1 MRVPLAD
8 QCVKTGTEIA
18 TQLTLQPPLIRLLQA
33 RDGEGGQHGSMDK
46 DALED
51 YLSLD
56 ATVSATGGLL
66 LGAVAPAR

>member
-1 MRVPLAD
+1 MRVTLSG
-8 QCVKTGTEIA
+8 QRVETGTEIA
-18 TQLTLQPPLIRLLQA
+18 TQLTLQPPMTRLLQA
-33 RDGEGGQHGSMDK
+33 RDGEGGQYGSMDK

-56 ATVSATGGLL
+56 TTVAATGGLL